1 MKFIQQINLKYL
13 QLNITFFANLIIQ
26 TMKREKIFDVFLFL
40 NEFDLLELR
49 LNTLYEFVDY
59 FVITE
64 LFESFSGETKPLLFP
79 KEKNRYKK
87 YANKIIYNPVSRE
100 KLNDL
105 SNKKFSDYVSDLN
118 TSVTYQNKG
127 KKYKYLH
134 KTLKREVL
142 HRDSAIL
149 GFFDI
154 VKPNDFILL
163 SDLDE
168 IPNPSALRKAIL
180 KEDKGIS
187 YFKMEWFLYWINNK
201 ISKPWFGSVLLRFKS
216 LKGKSLN
223 QIRYA
228 SSNENN
234 VPGNII
240 INGGWHFSYMGGLDA
255 IRKKL
260 KAHPYQGRRIQIAS
274 FLDKVRI
281 RKFENVI
288 SKNKDIFFLNREF
301 TFIDINKTF
310 PSFILRNKK
319 LLEKYAYK
327 KKIL

>member
-1 MKFIQQINLKYL
+1 MYLLTNLV
-13 QLNITFFANLIIQ
+13 IQ

-49 LNTLYEFVDY
+49 LDTLYEIVDY

-64 LFESFSGETKPLLFP
+64 LFESFSGINKPLLFP
-79 KEKNRYKK
+79 KEKNRFKK
-87 YANKIIYNPVSRE
+87 YSDKIIYNPVSRE

-105 SNKKFSDYVSDLN
+105 SNNKYLDYVSN
-118 TSVTYQNKG
+118 FNSSVSYQNKG

-134 KTLKREVL
+134 KTLKREIS

-180 KEDKGIS
+180 EEVQGIS

-201 ISKPWFGSVLLRFKS
+201 ISKPWFGSVLLRFKL
-216 LKGKSLN
+216 LKGKSLTN
-223 QIRYA
+223 IRYA
-228 SSNENN
+228 SSNEKK

-240 INGGWHFSYMGGLDA
+240 NNGGWHFSYLGGLAA
-255 IRKKL
+255 IRRKL

-274 FLDKVRI
+274 FLDKIRI

-288 SKNKDIFFLNREF
+288 KENKDIFFLNREF
-301 TFIDINKTF
+301 TFIDVNKTF
-310 PSFILRNKK
+310 PSYILRKKK
-319 LLEKYAYK
+319 LLDKYTYK